1 MSQTHDLA
9 AMRERLDFIGLDAA
23 AKERLNSLKEVIAA
37 SIGDALDEFYKKVRT
52 TPQTHAMF
60 SNEQHLQGAK
70 QRQERHW
77 VLIADAEFD
86 ERYIDGISKVGKVH
100 ARLGLEPRWYIGGYA
115 LIIEQLIGSVIAA
128 RWPSMFGRKNA
139 AALAQDV
146 STVVKAALLDM
157 DYGVSIYL
165 EELAEAR
172 RKAEDEKQKAET
184 DQRAALALLAEALNE
199 LAGGNLESRLTAE
212 LPPEF
217 VEMAGNFNSAAASL
231 HEAIADVRTTSAA
244 IMSGTEGIAMASDD
258 LSRRTEQQAAS
269 LEESSAALH
278 ELSESVRMTADNAAQ
293 ASHVVSA
300 TQSEASQSEKVVADA
315 VAAMGKIKGSSEEIA
330 AIIGVIDEIA
340 FQTNLLALNAGVEAA
355 RAGDAGR
362 GFAVVAQEVR
372 SLAQR
377 CASSAKEIKDLIST
391 SSDQVES
398 GVSLVGAAGEALA
411 SMIGRINEIN
421 HLMNGIASAA
431 AEQSQGIAEVNTA
444 VSQMD
449 QITQKNAAMVE
460 ETSAE
465 TQRLKD
471 EAFELAAKLKRF
483 RIDAQKVEA
492 ARLIAGPR
500 KLSPAAH
507 ATTGRTAVSFVRH
520 AAARVGGGAAVAV
533 KSEPVHDNGWEEF

>member
-1 MSQTHDLA
+1 MNQTHDMTALA
-9 AMRERLDFIGLDAA
+9 ERLDFIGIDAPA
-23 AKERLNSLKEVIAA
+23 RETLKSLKGVIGS
-37 SIGDALDEFYKKVRT
+37 SIGDALDRFYEKVRA
-52 TPQTHAMF
+52 TPQTMRFF
-60 SNEQHLQGAK
+60 SNEAHLQSAK
-70 QRQERHW
+70 TRQQSHW
-77 VLIADAEFD
+77 ELIANAEFD
-86 ERYIDGISKVGKVH
+86 SHYVGGVSAVGKVH
-100 ARLGLEPRWYIGGYA
+100 ARIGLEPRWYIGGYA
-115 LIIEQLIGSVIAA
+115 LILEQLIGAVVSK
-128 RWPSMFGRKNA
+128 RWPSVFGRKHSA
-139 AALAQDV
+139 RIAGEI
-146 STVVKAALLDM
+146 STVVKAAMLDM
-157 DYGVSIYL
+157 DYAISIYL

-172 RKAEDEKQKAET
+172 QKAEEEKAKAEA
-184 DQRAALALLAEALNE
+184 DQRAALALLADALNG
-199 LAGGNLESRLTAE
+199 LAKGNLESRLTAD
-212 LPPEF
+212 LPAEF
-217 VEMAGNFNSAAASL
+217 AEMAKNFNLAATSL
-231 HEAIADVRTTSAA
+231 HDAIADVRTTSGA
-244 IMSGTEGIAMASDD
+244 IMAGAEGIALASDD

-315 VAAMGKIKGSSEEIA
+315 VAAMDNIKGSSEEIA

-355 RAGDAGR
+355 RAGEAGK

-377 CASSAKEIKDLIST
+377 CASSAKEIKNLIST
-391 SSDQVES
+391 SGDHVES
-398 GVSLVGAAGEALA
+398 GVALVGTAGQALA

-471 EAFELAAKLKRF
+471 EALDLAAKLKRF
-483 RIDAQKVEA
+483 RIEAEPGIAASAQ
-492 ARLIAGPR
+492 
-500 KLSPAAH
+500 LSSSVKAVVGSA
-507 ATTGRTAVSFVRH
+507 AVSSRSGI
-520 AAARVGGGAAVAV
+520 ARQTGSAVAAINSLQV
-533 KSEPVHDNGWEEF
+533 EDDGWEEF

>member
-1 MSQTHDLA
+1 M
-9 AMRERLDFIGLDAA
+9 
-23 AKERLNSLKEVIAA
+23 
-37 SIGDALDEFYKKVRT
+37 
-52 TPQTHAMF
+52 
-60 SNEQHLQGAK
+60 
-70 QRQERHW
+70 
-77 VLIADAEFD
+77 LIADAEFD

-172 RKAEDEKQKAET
+172 RKAE
-184 DQRAALALLAEALNE
+184 ALNE

-217 VEMAGNFNSAAASL
+217 VEMAGNFNSAVASL

-278 ELSESVRMTADNAAQ
+278 ELSESVRMTADNAAT
-293 ASHVVSA
+293 ASHVVAA
-300 TQSEASQSEKVVADA
+300 TQTEASQSEKVVADA
-315 VAAMGKIKGSSEEIA
+315 VDAMGKIKGSSEEIA

-431 AEQSQGIAEVNTA
+431 AEQSQGITEVNTA

-483 RIDAQKVEA
+483 RIDAQKPEA
-492 ARLIAGPR
+492 ARLSAEPR
-500 KLSPAAH
+500 KLSPAAQ
-507 ATTGRTAVSFVRH
+507 AAIGRTAASFVRQ
-520 AAARVGGGAAVAV
+520 AAARVGGGAAVAF

>member
-1 MSQTHDLA
+1 M
-9 AMRERLDFIGLDAA
+9 
-23 AKERLNSLKEVIAA
+23 
-37 SIGDALDEFYKKVRT
+37 
-52 TPQTHAMF
+52 
-60 SNEQHLQGAK
+60 
-70 QRQERHW
+70 
-77 VLIADAEFD
+77 LIADAEFD

-172 RKAEDEKQKAET
+172 RKAE
-184 DQRAALALLAEALNE
+184 ALNE

-217 VEMAGNFNSAAASL
+217 VEMAGNFNSAVASL

-278 ELSESVRMTADNAAQ
+278 ELSESVRMTADNAAT
-293 ASHVVSA
+293 ASHVVAA
-300 TQSEASQSEKVVADA
+300 TQTEASQSEKVVADA
-315 VAAMGKIKGSSEEIA
+315 VDAMGKIKGSSEEIA

-431 AEQSQGIAEVNTA
+431 AEQSQGITEVNTA

-483 RIDAQKVEA
+483 RIDAQKTEA
-492 ARLIAGPR
+492 ARLSAEPR
-500 KLSPAAH
+500 KLSPAAQ
-507 ATTGRTAVSFVRH
+507 AAIGRTAASFVRQ
-520 AAARVGGGAAVAV
+520 AAARVGGGAAVAF